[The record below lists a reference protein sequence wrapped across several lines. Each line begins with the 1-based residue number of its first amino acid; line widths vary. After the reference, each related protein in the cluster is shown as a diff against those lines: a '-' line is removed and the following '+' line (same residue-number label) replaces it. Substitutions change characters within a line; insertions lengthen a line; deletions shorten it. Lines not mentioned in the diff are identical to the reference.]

1 MKIGDKVKFEDPFNN
16 TIFGKIV
23 DKKQPKCKC
32 KGMSKW
38 VIDFGEYGVNEVK
51 ENDKRLFLHNL
62 EPNKN
67 SLGFNF
73 NE

>member
-1 MKIGDKVKFEDPFNN
+1 
-16 TIFGKIV
+16 
-23 DKKQPKCKC
+23 
-32 KGMSKW
+32 MSKW

-67 SLGFNF
+67 SLGLNF